1 MVEDPMESYGLVI
14 SALMVLAFVLSARNG
29 LATVEAGMTDSSL
42 PGYLSFDYARFQG
55 VKAARFHLAPG
66 ERVTLYY
73 DVKIE
78 RGELVVFLRDP
89 NQLIVW
95 ENTFREDAAETITF
109 KPQLPGTYQL
119 LIEGKN
125 TRGGFDIQWNVNEE

>member
-1 MVEDPMESYGLVI
+1 MESYALFL
-14 SALMVLAFVLSARNG
+14 SALMLIAFLLSARNS
-29 LATVEAGMTDSSL
+29 LATVEAGMRDSSL

-55 VKAARFHLAPG
+55 MKAAHFQMASG
-66 ERVTLYY
+66 ERVTLFY

-78 RGELVVFLRDP
+78 HGELAVFLKDP
-89 NQLIVW
+89 NQLTVW

-109 KPQLPGTYQL
+109 KPQLAGTYHL

-125 TRGGFDIQWNVNEE
+125 TRGGFDIQWNVNGE